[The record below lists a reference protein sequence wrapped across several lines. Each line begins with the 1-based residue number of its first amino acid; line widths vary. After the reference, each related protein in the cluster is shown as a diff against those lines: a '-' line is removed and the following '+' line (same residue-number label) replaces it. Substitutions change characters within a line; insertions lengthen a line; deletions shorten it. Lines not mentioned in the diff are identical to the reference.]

1 MLVAWLGVCVAVY
14 SRHGGQSW
22 HFVATGARSLLCL
35 QYPRGVHPCGLHVYA
50 QHPDVQIG
58 PLSLLAAAP
67 AVLLRRADGFDAAR
81 LGMALAGL
89 VVLLAIERGAPVVSA
104 ADRVRLRIR
113 VLLAGL
119 AFFPAWADL
128 AVGFGHVDDVLA
140 LMFTALA
147 VHAVSRG
154 HGRAAGWLLAM
165 ATLSKPWAVAFLPL
179 LLALPKDARR
189 RALVRAVLPVLAVAL
204 PFVLADHGTLRAA
217 AFRIPNAASSSLRL
231 LGVTDAT
238 PPWDRPVQLALGLAL
253 GVSAVR
259 AGRWRAV
266 VMLAAATRIAL
277 DPQVY
282 SYYTAS
288 ILLGA
293 IIWDIQVR
301 PGRTVPVWT
310 WTVFGA
316 LFGSRYLPLAPT
328 TLGVLR
334 LSVCV
339 TVIVCALWAPGLLA
353 RITPRS
359 RASASTT
366 ASRAAATRADRT

>member
-1 MLVAWLGVCVAVY
+1 MLVAWLGICVAVY
-14 SRHGGQSW
+14 GRHRGQSW
-22 HFVATGARSLLCL
+22 YFVATGARSLFCL

-81 LGMALAGL
+81 LGMAAAGL
-89 VVLLAIERGAPVVSA
+89 LVLLVVEREARVTCP
-104 ADRVRLRIR
+104 ADLVRLRIR
-113 VLLAGL
+113 VLCAGL
-119 AFFPAWADL
+119 AFLPAWADL
-128 AVGFGHVDDVLA
+128 AVGFGHLDDVLA
-140 LMFTALA
+140 LLFTSLG
-147 VHAVSRG
+147 VHAVCRG
-154 HGRAAGWLLAM
+154 HGRAAGWMLAM

-189 RALVRAVLPVLAVAL
+189 PALARAVLPVLAVAL
-204 PFVLADHGTLRAA
+204 PFVLADQGTLRAA

-266 VMLAAATRIAL
+266 VMVAAATRLAL

-282 SYYTAS
+282 SYYTAGV
-288 ILLGA
+288 LLGA

-334 LSVCV
+334 LSVCLI
-339 TVIVCALWAPGLLA
+339 VIVCALWAPGLLA
-353 RITPRS
+353 RISPQP
-359 RASASTT
+359 RASART
-366 ASRAAATRADRT
+366 AASAAAATKADRV